1 MPFLIKRLLFTFL
14 PSYLRDR
21 LNNAHKDHKRIVTG
35 MATVALFVVAAK
47 LVAAGK
53 EVLVAYRY
61 GTSGVVD
68 GYLFVFNLIN
78 WPVSLYLSVMSAVL
92 IPLAAR
98 IQRTAPE
105 TVGRFRSE
113 LLGVTLIIAFG
124 LSLFSMI
131 ILPLLLKGS
140 WTGLDMEAR
149 TTALRAAPWMAI
161 TLWFGIL
168 SALFSAWVM
177 SREVHANSFLQGL
190 PALGIAI
197 ALLLW
202 PGADVTPLVWG
213 TVAGFALQMFLLA
226 IIESRSVG
234 TYKPEFR
241 VSSEHW
247 KSFAR
252 DVTTMVVAQAIITAT
267 GLLDQF
273 FAAHLGEG
281 AIATL
286 SYANR
291 ILALVLGLSATV
303 IGRAVLPV
311 FARARIESG
320 PSFLNQMAWRWSI
333 IMFIAGLPVVVVG
346 WWLAPWGVALL
357 FERGAFSANDTEAV
371 AGVFR
376 ILLVQVPLYLPNM
389 VLVNWANSTG
399 AYRHL
404 LYTSVLGAS
413 MKLVGNTLLVQK
425 YGLNGIAAATV
436 LRYLITTGYLVLIRT
451 QRASLTLK

>member
-149 TTALRAAPWMAI
+149 TTALRAAP
-161 TLWFGIL
+161 
-168 SALFSAWVM
+168 
-177 SREVHANSFLQGL
+177 
-190 PALGIAI
+190 
-197 ALLLW
+197 
-202 PGADVTPLVWG
+202 
-213 TVAGFALQMFLLA
+213 
-226 IIESRSVG
+226 
-234 TYKPEFR
+234 
-241 VSSEHW
+241 
-247 KSFAR
+247 
-252 DVTTMVVAQAIITAT
+252 
-267 GLLDQF
+267 
-273 FAAHLGEG
+273 
-281 AIATL
+281 
-286 SYANR
+286 
-291 ILALVLGLSATV
+291 
-303 IGRAVLPV
+303 
-311 FARARIESG
+311 
-320 PSFLNQMAWRWSI
+320 
-333 IMFIAGLPVVVVG
+333 
-346 WWLAPWGVALL
+346 
-357 FERGAFSANDTEAV
+357 
-371 AGVFR
+371 
-376 ILLVQVPLYLPNM
+376 
-389 VLVNWANSTG
+389 
-399 AYRHL
+399 
-404 LYTSVLGAS
+404 
-413 MKLVGNTLLVQK
+413 
-425 YGLNGIAAATV
+425 
-436 LRYLITTGYLVLIRT
+436 
-451 QRASLTLK
+451 